1 MNPHPRLATLP
12 GFIRAN
18 DDTALH
24 YRDWGAGTPLVFL
37 SGWTLN
43 ADMWAYQS
51 VPLAQEGFRCVAYD
65 RRGHGR
71 SSDPGCGYDYD
82 TLADDLEAVLDAL
95 DLSGV
100 TLIGHSFASG
110 EIVRYLSRHG
120 ARRVTGIVLLSPA
133 STPYLLR
140 TADNPNGLD
149 ASLFEA
155 SLDEIL
161 ISFPDWIERRAQA
174 YFESGTSRA
183 AIQWTA
189 DMMLRASFYAAVQ
202 LNRIQTSTDFRR
214 ELARIDVPALVLH
227 GDSDASAP
235 LELTGRPTA
244 ERLARASLK
253 VYEGGTHG
261 MYLNQAARVNAD
273 IAAFA
278 RLCRA

>member
-1 MNPHPRLATLP
+1 MNHDARLATLP
-12 GFIRAN
+12 GFIRVN
-18 DDTALH
+18 DHTALH
-24 YRDWGAGTPLVFL
+24 YRDWGTGAPLVFL

-43 ADMWAYQS
+43 ADMWQYQG
-51 VPLAQEGFRCVAYD
+51 VPLAKDGFRCVAYD

-71 SSDPGCGYDYD
+71 SNDPGQGYDYD

-100 TLIGHSFASG
+100 TLVGHSFASG

-120 ARRVTGIVLLSPA
+120 ARRVAGIVLLAPA
-133 STPYLLR
+133 STPYLLK

-149 ASLFEA
+149 ASLFAA

-161 ISFPDWIERRAQA
+161 TSFPDWIERRALE
-174 YFESGTSRA
+174 YFAPGTSRA

-189 DMMLRASFYAAVQ
+189 DMMLRASLHAAVQ

-244 ERLARASLK
+244 ALLVRAALK

-278 RLCRA
+278 RLCTA

>member
-1 MNPHPRLATLP
+1 MNHDPRLATLP
-12 GFIRAN
+12 GFIRVS
-18 DDTALH
+18 DDTVLH
-24 YRDWGAGTPLVFL
+24 YRDWGMGTPLVFL

-43 ADMWAYQS
+43 ADMWPYQS
-51 VPLAQEGFRCVAYD
+51 VPLAHDGFRCVAYD

-71 SSDPGCGYDYD
+71 SSDPGHGYDYD

-100 TLIGHSFASG
+100 TLVGHSFASG
-110 EIVRYLSRHG
+110 EIVRYLNRHG
-120 ARRVTGIVLLSPA
+120 ARRVAGIVLLSPA
-133 STPYLLR
+133 STPYLLK

-155 SLDEIL
+155 SLDEML
-161 ISFPDWIERRAQA
+161 TSFPDWIEQRAQA
-174 YFESGTSRA
+174 YFEPGTSRA

-189 DMMLRASFYAAVQ
+189 DMMLRASLYAAVQ
-202 LNRIQTSTDFRR
+202 LSRVQTSTDLRR

-227 GDSDASAP
+227 GDCDASAP
-235 LELTGRPTA
+235 LELTGKPTA
-244 ERLARASLK
+244 ALLARASLK

-278 RLCRA
+278 RLCRG

>member
-1 MNPHPRLATLP
+1 MNPHSRLATLP

-100 TLIGHSFASG
+100 TLVGHSFASG

>member
-1 MNPHPRLATLP
+1 MNHDPRLATAP
-12 GFIRAN
+12 GFIRVN

-24 YRDWGAGTPLVFL
+24 YRDWGSGAPLVFL

-51 VPLAQEGFRCVAYD
+51 VPLAREGFRCVAYD

-71 SSDPGCGYDYD
+71 SSDPGRGYDYD
-82 TLADDLEAVLDAL
+82 TLADDLEAVLDTL
-95 DLSGV
+95 DLSRV

-120 ARRVTGIVLLSPA
+120 ARRVAGIVLLSPA
-133 STPYLLR
+133 STPYLLK
-140 TADNPNGLD
+140 TGDNPHGLD
-149 ASLFEA
+149 ASLFAA
-155 SLDEIL
+155 SLDEML
-161 ISFPDWIERRAQA
+161 SSFPDWIERRAQA
-174 YFESGTSRA
+174 YFEPGTSRA

-189 DMMLRASFYAAVQ
+189 DMMLRASLHAAVQ
-202 LNRIQTSTDFRR
+202 LARIQTSTDFRR
-214 ELARIDVPALVLH
+214 ELAHIEVPALVLH
-227 GDSDASAP
+227 GDTDASAP
-235 LELTGRPTA
+235 LELTGAPTA
-244 ERLARASLK
+244 ALLARASLR

-261 MYLNQAARVNAD
+261 MYLNQAARVSAD